1 MTSVTITRHNI
12 EATMEDNTHYLS
24 AKYSHYL
31 IFNQAI
37 GWNQFGEVD
46 VHPNYQLLERT
57 KEGAFKQLPV
67 PETIEDIH
75 LHLMN
80 YMVTTMQSFQVQ
92 QNIEYQR
99 VAEQLSK
106 TRYETEEIRQEI
118 ADCNIDLERAQNHY
132 NHLQTL
138 NHALLADI
146 QQIQNI
152 VKQQELAL
160 QSYQNRQQRLEN
172 DIEAFRALSEPYDCD
187 QQCSSSRVHAPNETN
202 SAHLYE
208 QSYSFASPLYIA
220 SAIPTDETI
229 VSDGR
234 QENDSC
240 SLDQTTVDGS
250 KKLYELFSSDN
261 THGENECSSEE
272 NANDANYAEEENV
285 YIGFFDFH

>member
-1 MTSVTITRHNI
+1 
-12 EATMEDNTHYLS
+12 
-24 AKYSHYL
+24 
-31 IFNQAI
+31 
-37 GWNQFGEVD
+37 
-46 VHPNYQLLERT
+46 
-57 KEGAFKQLPV
+57 
-67 PETIEDIH
+67 
-75 LHLMN
+75 
-80 YMVTTMQSFQVQ
+80 MQSFQVQ

-229 VSDGR
+229 VVSFDYADLLYVAKQFSQR
-234 QENDSC
+234 SIKYLNIMLLSKRAML
-240 SLDQTTVDGS
+240 SL
-250 KKLYELFSSDN
+250 YYYCN
-261 THGENECSSEE
+261 C
-272 NANDANYAEEENV
+272 
-285 YIGFFDFH
+285 